1 MENKND
7 EYYIKNMLDMQRRL
21 DDKVEEVH
29 NCTIGIKNL
38 EMALLDEIGEL
49 THELKYT
56 WCWWKK
62 TQAPVDK
69 ESVLEELIDV
79 LHFALSYENQY
90 GLSTHVTYEEQ
101 IQFEKKHI
109 SVYGLASVLADLIE
123 RGDGLVE
130 RTIAI
135 GESLSFTIEEM
146 FEEYK
151 KKNKINYQR
160 LKEGY

>member
-1 MENKND
+1 
-7 EYYIKNMLDMQRRL
+7 MLFR
-21 DDKVEEVH
+21 K
-29 NCTIGIKNL
+29 G
-38 EMALLDEIGEL
+38 
-49 THELKYT
+49 
-56 WCWWKK
+56 
-62 TQAPVDK
+62 DK

-101 IQFEKKHI
+101 IQLEKKHI

-151 KKNKINYQR
+151 KKNKVNYQR
-160 LKEGY
+160 LESGY

>member
-1 MENKND
+1 MENKNY

-29 NCTIGIKNL
+29 NCTIGIENL

-151 KKNKINYQR
+151 KKNKVNYQR
-160 LKEGY
+160 LESWY

>member
-1 MENKND
+1 MENKNY

-21 DDKVEEVH
+21 DDKVEAVH

-101 IQFEKKHI
+101 IQLEKKHI

-151 KKNKINYQR
+151 KKNKVNYQR
-160 LKEGY
+160 LESGY

>member
-1 MENKND
+1 MENKNY

-21 DDKVEEVH
+21 DDKVEAVH

-56 WCWWKK
+56 WCWWNKAK
-62 TQAPVDK
+62 APVDK

-90 GLSTHVTYEEQ
+90 GLSTHITYEEQ
-101 IQFEKKHI
+101 IQLEKKHI

-151 KKNKINYQR
+151 KKNKVNYQR
-160 LKEGY
+160 LESGY

>member
-1 MENKND
+1 MENKNY

-21 DDKVEEVH
+21 DDKVEAVH

-56 WCWWKK
+56 WCWCKK

-151 KKNKINYQR
+151 KKNKVNYQR
-160 LKEGY
+160 LESGY

>member
-1 MENKND
+1 MENKNY
-7 EYYIKNMLDMQRRL
+7 EYHIKKMLDMQRRL

-29 NCTIGIKNL
+29 DCIIGIQNL

-49 THELKYT
+49 THELKYK

-62 TQAPVDK
+62 TQAPVNK
-69 ESVLEELIDV
+69 ENVLEELIDV

-90 GLSTHVTYEEQ
+90 GLSTHVTYKEQ
-101 IQFEKKHI
+101 IQCEKKNI
-109 SVYGLASVLADLIE
+109 SVYGFAMVLADLIE
-123 RGDGLVE
+123 KGDGTVE

-135 GESLSFTIEEM
+135 GESLGFTIEEM

-160 LKEGY
+160 LESGY

>member
-1 MENKND
+1 MENKNY

-69 ESVLEELIDV
+69 EGVLEELIDV

-151 KKNKINYQR
+151 KKNKVNYQR
-160 LKEGY
+160 LESGY

>member
-1 MENKND
+1 MENKNY

-56 WCWWKK
+56 LCWWKK

-101 IQFEKKHI
+101 IQFEKSI
-109 SVYGLASVLADLIE
+109 FLYMDLLQYLQI
-123 RGDGLVE
+123 
-130 RTIAI
+130 
-135 GESLSFTIEEM
+135 
-146 FEEYK
+146 
-151 KKNKINYQR
+151 
-160 LKEGY
+160 

>member
-1 MENKND
+1 MENKNY
-7 EYYIKNMLDMQRRL
+7 EYYIKNMLDIQRRL
-21 DDKVEEVH
+21 DDKVEAVH

-101 IQFEKKHI
+101 IQLEKKHI

-151 KKNKINYQR
+151 KKNKVNYQR
-160 LKEGY
+160 LESGY